1 MFFLNQQFITRHI
14 VADHGSYFVTTYR
27 RYRQHV
33 EEEIKKGKRKKE
45 EKKKELIVGS
55 MRKEKKREK

>member
-1 MFFLNQQFITRHI
+1 
-14 VADHGSYFVTTYR
+14 VADHGSYFVTIYR

-33 EEEIKKGKRKKE
+33 EEETEEGKRKKE
-45 EKKKELIVGS
+45 LIART